1 MIKVKVYWK
10 DNEEE
15 YTIYTLKAFQ
25 AVFNQSN
32 GFNMIDNLN
41 GNRIEFFVV

>member
-10 DNEEE
+10 GNEEE
-15 YTIYTLKAFQ
+15 ITIYTLKAFQ

-32 GFNMIDNLN
+32 GFNMADNLN
-41 GNRIEFFVV
+41 GNRIEFFVE